1 MSVCALREKRRK
13 LMLQIGPHIF
23 VTKTPNINIMKQKN
37 NISMVT
43 TRSMSRSMTI
53 TKPIRKGRVLIFD
66 TETNGKIPKQYQSN
80 DELPHILQLSY
91 VIYNVVTNRVEEV
104 FDTYIKVK
112 SNVEIPQETIDINGV
127 TREICE
133 EKGIHIIKALC
144 HFYNAFISCD
154 CVVAH
159 NYEFDSQMINTEIE
173 RNLTMIEK
181 YAPYCKNIFN
191 PSMGVYS
198 YCTMKVKKSAEICND
213 VRVKR
218 GDKTIGWPKLIE
230 LYQCLFQ
237 ETPENLH
244 NSIVDVLVCMRCYL
258 KVRYNKDIDDVVF
271 SKMMANALS

>member
-1 MSVCALREKRRK
+1 
-13 LMLQIGPHIF
+13 MLQIGPHIF
-23 VTKTPNINIMKQKN
+23 VTKTPNINIMNQKN
-37 NISMVT
+37 NISMIRPMT
-43 TRSMSRSMTI
+43 RPMTRSMSRSMTI
-53 TKPIRKGRVLIFD
+53 TKPIRNGRVLIFD
-66 TETNGKIPKQYQSN
+66 TETNGKIPKQYLTV
-80 DELPHILQLSY
+80 DELPHILQLSF
-91 VIYNVVTNRVEEV
+91 VVYNTVTNHVEEV
-104 FDTYIKVK
+104 FDGYIKVK
-112 SNVEIPQETIDINGV
+112 PEVEIPQKTIDINGV

-159 NYEFDSQMINTEIE
+159 NYEFDSQMILIEIQ

-181 YAPYCKNIFN
+181 YAPYCVNIFN
-191 PSMGVYS
+191 PSFGVYS
-198 YCTMKVKKSAEICND
+198 YCTMNNSKSAEICND

-218 GDKTIGWPKLIE
+218 GDKTIRWPKLIE

-258 KVRYNKDIDDVVF
+258 KIRYNTDIDPIAY
-271 SKMMANALS
+271 SKLVANALS